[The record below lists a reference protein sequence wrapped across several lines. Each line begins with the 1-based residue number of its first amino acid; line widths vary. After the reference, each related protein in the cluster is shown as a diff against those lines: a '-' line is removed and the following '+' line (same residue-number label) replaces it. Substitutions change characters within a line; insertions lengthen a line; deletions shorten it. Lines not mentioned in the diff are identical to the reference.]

1 MTFEAAE
8 HQISNKWLFQTG
20 NKQPKENIESLG
32 CFCINKIIGI
42 RNEKKKKRVVQF
54 LPSPTTTGYCFH
66 AENNVKLT
74 THMLAIRKKKGKN
87 ISSNR
92 KPVQRCS

>member
-42 RNEKKKKRVVQF
+42 RNEKKKK
-54 LPSPTTTGYCFH
+54 
-66 AENNVKLT
+66 E
-74 THMLAIRKKKGKN
+74 
-87 ISSNR
+87 
-92 KPVQRCS
+92 